1 VLNSVIIKSCD
12 EHELVVADVWVQ
24 SWVKVDYFLSR
35 SKVYIRHRNL
45 VSVDNLEDLVALRA
59 A

>member
-1 VLNSVIIKSCD
+1 MVT
-12 EHELVVADVWVQ
+12 DVWVQ

-35 SKVYIRHRNL
+35 SKVYIRHRDL